1 MPRTHQDVPESQPPT
16 ASGGVARQESVPDA
30 DVETLAP
37 PASAAADNALF
48 RALLAA
54 GADAVTAYTAVRE
67 MESTAGQNVVVQL
80 GAQVQ
85 ALGGQ
90 VQALAT
96 QVQALATTLDRVIHD
111 LAIVKAEVAE
121 VKAEVAEVKS
131 DVAGV
136 KTEVAVLTKEVRL
149 IWLLLIPT
157 LTAVLIRLFTG

>member
-1 MPRTHQDVPESQPPT
+1 MPRTHHSTPKTEPAT
-16 ASGGVARQESVPDA
+16 ASGDAARQKSVPDA
-30 DVETLAP
+30 DIEALAP

-67 MESTAGQNVVVQL
+67 MESTAGQNVVVQF

-85 ALGGQ
+85 ALTTQ
-90 VQALAT
+90 VQALSA
-96 QVQALATTLDRVIHD
+96 QVQALATTLDRVISD
-111 LAIVKAEVAE
+111 LAAVKADVAE
-121 VKAEVAEVKS
+121 
-131 DVAGV
+131 V
-136 KTEVAVLTKEVRL
+136 KTEVAVLKKEVRL